1 VASSN
6 VAVTSRPTA
15 KVWGN
20 FPTSISVLIVD
31 GLGMPGAGVL
41 VEIDAIAVIDA

>member
-1 VASSN
+1 
-6 VAVTSRPTA
+6 
-15 KVWGN
+15 VWGN
-20 FPTSISVLIVD
+20 FPTSISVLIVE